1 MFKTLLWAS
10 DGSENADHALG
21 YATELARSEGAT
33 LHAIHVVEKLVGP
46 RVGGMSSHVDE
57 GDIDAKI
64 RAQAEAAGEDLGSG
78 VAVHMMASTGAVPK
92 RIAET
97 AADVNADLIIVGT
110 RGHSGIGGALLGS
123 VTQRL
128 LHITSRPV
136 LAIPPGAATKSSR
149 PEEAVSAAD

>member
-1 MFKTLLWAS
+1 MFNTLMWAT

-21 YATELARSEGAT
+21 YATELARNEGAA
-33 LHAIHVVEKLVGP
+33 LHVVHVVEKLVGP
-46 RVGGMSSHVDE
+46 RVGGMDSHVDE
-57 GDIDAKI
+57 REIDAKI
-64 RAQAEAAGEDLGSG
+64 RAQAQTAGEDLGIK
-78 VAVHMMASTGAVPK
+78 VAVHMMASSGAVPK

-136 LAIPPGAATKSSR
+136 LAIPPGAATKNFQ
-149 PEEAVSAAD
+149 PEEAVSATD